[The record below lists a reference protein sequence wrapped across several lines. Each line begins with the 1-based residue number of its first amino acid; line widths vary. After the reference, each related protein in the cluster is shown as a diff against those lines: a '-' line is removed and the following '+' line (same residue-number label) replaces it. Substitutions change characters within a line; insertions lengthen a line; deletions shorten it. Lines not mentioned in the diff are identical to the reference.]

1 MKLIN
6 LIITTI
12 LWLMEEQEA
21 LVELLEE
28 FLGDHGL
35 HYPNRGQISF
45 NCPVCDEE
53 RNKHN
58 LEINYI
64 NNVYKCWSCGDSEGT
79 HGSLG
84 KLFDKFG
91 NRKLKKLYNIL
102 RPDEVETIV
111 KKRKPKVTLPEN
123 FTLFKDSPK
132 VYPVRR
138 QAYNY
143 LKSRGITDEIIEKFG
158 IGFCDRGSHMGRIVI
173 PSYNKKGTLN
183 YYVGRSWDPNSR
195 AKYRNPEAEK
205 DQIIFWEDLIDW
217 NKDIYLVEGAFDG
230 MFLDNPVVM
239 LGKHMSEL
247 LFETIYN
254 NAKGNVIICLDGDA
268 WENAIKLYH
277 ELNGGELWGKIKIVK
292 LPKDRDVCDLKGEIN
307 EYYVEIRD

>member
-1 MKLIN
+1 
-6 LIITTI
+6 
-12 LWLMEEQEA
+12 MEDISEA
-21 LVELLEE
+21 VVELLEE
-28 FLGDHGL
+28 VLGDHGL

-45 NCPVCDEE
+45 NCPNCDEG

-58 LEINYI
+58 LEVNYF
-64 NNVYKCWSCGDSEGT
+64 NDVYKCWACGDSDGT

-91 NRKLKKLYNIL
+91 TKKQKKLYNIL
-102 RPDEVETIV
+102 RPDETEKKVRV
-111 KKRKPKVTLPEN
+111 KKPKVTLPES
-123 FTLFKDSPK
+123 FTLFKDSHP

-158 IGFCDRGSHMGRIVI
+158 IGFCDKGSHSGRIII
-173 PSYNKKGTLN
+173 PSYDLKGNLN

-205 DQIIFWEDLIDW
+205 EKIIFWESLIDW

-254 NAKGNVIICLDGDA
+254 KAKGNVIICLDGDA
-268 WENAIKLYH
+268 WTNAVKLYH
-277 ELNGGELWGKIKIVK
+277 ELNGGELWGRIKIVR
-292 LPKDRDVCDLKGEIN
+292 LPDDRDVCDLKGEIN
-307 EYYVEIRD
+307 DYYIEIRD

>member
-1 MKLIN
+1 
-6 LIITTI
+6 
-12 LWLMEEQEA
+12 
-21 LVELLEE
+21 
-28 FLGDHGL
+28 
-35 HYPNRGQISF
+35 
-45 NCPVCDEE
+45 VCDDE

-58 LEINYI
+58 LEVNYFDG
-64 NNVYKCWSCGDSEGT
+64 VYKCWACGDSEGT
-79 HGSLG
+79 HGNLG

-102 RPDEVETIV
+102 RPDETEKVV
-111 KKRKPKVTLPEN
+111 KVKKPKVVLPDS
-123 FTLFKDSPK
+123 FTLFKDSHPI
-132 VYPVRR
+132 YPVRK

-143 LKSRGITDEIIEKFG
+143 LKNRGITDEIIERFG
-158 IGFCDRGSHMGRIVI
+158 IGFCDKGSHMGRIII
-173 PSYNKKGTLN
+173 PSYNTKGDLN

-205 DQIIFWEDLIDW
+205 EQIIFWENLIDW

-247 LFETIYN
+247 LFEKIYN

-268 WENAIKLYH
+268 WNNAVKLYH
-277 ELNGGELWGKIKIVK
+277 ELNGGELWGRVKIVR
-292 LPKDRDVCDLKGEIN
+292 LPDDRDVCDLKGQIN
-307 EYYVEIRD
+307 EYYIEIRD